1 MMRTLW
7 RICMILMRFIAKMDI
22 GKIRPQVMI
31 AIVCATI
38 VSLVLAWFAYKMNA
52 VEIMTAIIGS
62 IFGFLGGTSLKI
74 LENE

>member
-1 MMRTLW
+1 MKTMW
-7 RICMILMRFIAKMDI
+7 RSFMILMRFIAKMDI

-31 AIVCATI
+31 AIVCPTI

>member
-1 MMRTLW
+1 
-7 RICMILMRFIAKMDI
+7 MILMRFIAKMDI
-22 GKIRPQVMI
+22 GKIRQQVMI

>member
-1 MMRTLW
+1 MW
-7 RICMILMRFIAKMDI
+7 RIFMILMRFIAKMDI